1 MATEATKIVL
11 IAVDGSEQAENAFD
25 FYVSQIHRQGNQLL
39 LVHSAEPPTM
49 STSQAV
55 MLSQSVWDQMLET
68 EKEKV
73 KELEAKYADKMRAN
87 GMTGKIKAIF
97 SNKPGEVIVDVAKEE
112 KAFMIVMGTRGL
124 GTIRRT
130 IMGSVSDYVV
140 HHSHCPVVVYR
151 HTE

>member
-1 MATEATKIVL
+1 M
-11 IAVDGSEQAENAFD
+11 
-25 FYVSQIHRQGNQLL
+25 
-39 LVHSAEPPTM
+39 M

-73 KELEAKYADKMRAN
+73 KVLEEKYAEKMRSN
-87 GMTGKIKAIF
+87 SLTGKIKAIF
-97 SNKPGEVIVDVAKEE
+97 SNKPGEVLVDVSKEE
-112 KAFMIVMGTRGL
+112 KVAMIVMGTRGL

-140 HHSHCPVVVYR
+140 HHSHCPVVIYR
-151 HTE
+151 HL

>member
-1 MATEATKIVL
+1 MAAETRVVL
-11 IAVDGSEQAENAFD
+11 IAIDGSEQAEKAFD
-25 FYVSQIHRQGNQLL
+25 FYVDHLHQQGNQLL
-39 LVHSAEPPTM
+39 LVHSAEPPMM

-73 KELEAKYADKMRAN
+73 KVLEEKYAEKMRSH
-87 GMTGKIKAIF
+87 GLTGKIKAIF
-97 SNKPGEVIVDVAKEE
+97 SNKPGEVVVDVAKEE
-112 KAFMIVMGTRGL
+112 KTAMIVMGTRGL

-140 HHSHCPVVVYR
+140 HHSYCPVVIYR
-151 HTE
+151 HL